1 MLLAWEPFVIS
12 GLFPTY
18 DYNKRTGIL
27 SGAQRK
33 REGESNLANQEQKS
47 ICREIGARTGGDI
60 YIGVVG
66 PVRSGKS
73 TFIKRFM
80 EQLVLPA
87 IGPAAARERARDELP
102 QSAAGRTIM
111 TTEPKFIPETAV
123 PLQLEGGGEC
133 RVRLIDCVG
142 YMVEGAMGHEEN
154 DKPRM
159 VKSPWFDH
167 EVPFDLAAETGTRKV
182 ICEHSTIGIVVT
194 TDGSVS
200 DIPRE
205 GYART
210 EKRIVEELDALG
222 KPYIILLNST
232 HPDAPETKQLAE
244 GMARDYDHTVLP
256 VSCVDLDAEALGS
269 ILRQVLYEFPVQ
281 ELDFALP
288 RWVTMLENGH
298 WLQTQ
303 VYDAAMQLAAKVS
316 RMKDVPS
323 GTDAPALE
331 CDAVQRSAISGIDH
345 ANGSVRI
352 TVELKP
358 EIFYQVLSE
367 QTGLAI
373 GDEAGLMPCIMELAK
388 AKREYEKVRSALEQV
403 EATGYGIVMPT
414 VSELKLEQPQI
425 VRQGTN
431 YGVRLEACAPS
442 IQMMKATIHTE
453 ISPIV
458 GTEKQSEDLAR
469 SLLAGFEDD
478 PEKLWESNIFGKSLH
493 ELVNEGLQNKL
504 LHMPQEARTRLQET
518 LERVINEGCTGLIC
532 ILI

>member
-1 MLLAWEPFVIS
+1 MLKANEKAYSTAPRFRRKRRCKCCFPLRPHLCKKQFRKIRRFPECNYKINFPLEYAQRRAEGIQNRS
-12 GLFPTY
+12 GIMPRPVSY

-111 TTEPKFIPETAV
+111 TTEPKFIPEAAV

-331 CDAVQRSAISGIDH
+331 CDAVQRSAISGIDL

-453 ISPIV
+453 ISPHR
-458 GTEKQSEDLAR
+458 GHRKAERGPCPQP
-469 SLLAGFEDD
+469 AG
-478 PEKLWESNIFGKSLH
+478 
-493 ELVNEGLQNKL
+493 
-504 LHMPQEARTRLQET
+504 RL
-518 LERVINEGCTGLIC
+518 
-532 ILI
+532 

>member
-1 MLLAWEPFVIS
+1 MIRSAPNRVP
-12 GLFPTY
+12 GL
-18 DYNKRTGIL
+18 
-27 SGAQRK
+27 
-33 REGESNLANQEQKS
+33 
-47 ICREIGARTGGDI
+47 
-60 YIGVVG
+60 VVG
-66 PVRSGKS
+66 GTGSNAGK
-73 TFIKRFM
+73 TVTTLALLCALQARGLRVHAAKTGPDFIDTAFHAA
-80 EQLVLPA
+80 LTGA
-87 IGPAAARERARDELP
+87 PAANLDVWMCRASRPNRAGGPLRRIPQGLARIFARMRAPGMD
-102 QSAAGRTIM
+102 GRAPDI
-111 TTEPKFIPETAV
+111 
-123 PLQLEGGGEC
+123 LL
-133 RVRLIDCVG
+133 
-142 YMVEGAMGHEEN
+142 VEGAMGHEEN
-154 DKPRM
+154 EKPRM
-159 VKSPWFDH
+159 VKSPWF
-167 EVPFDLAAETGTRKV
+167 EEEIPFDLAAETGTRKV
-182 ICEHSTIGIVVT
+182 IRDHSTIGIVVT
-194 TDGSVS
+194 TDGTISE
-200 DIPRE
+200 IPRE
-205 GYART
+205 NYLPAEQRV
-210 EKRIVEELDALG
+210 VEELEALG
-222 KPYIILLNST
+222 KPFVILLNST

-331 CDAVQRSAISGIDH
+331 CDAVQRSAISGIDL

-352 TVELKP
+352 TEGIVRVTVLLKP
-358 EIFYQVLSE
+358 DVFYRVLSE

-458 GTEKQSEDLAR
+458 GTEKQSEDLVQ
-469 SLLAGFEDD
+469 SLLGDFESD
-478 PEKLWESNIFGKSLH
+478 PERLWESNIFGKSLH

-504 LHMPQEARTRLQET
+504 LHMPQEARGRLQDT
-518 LERVINEGCTGLIC
+518 LEKVINDGCSGVQTAYCDRNLPNR
-532 ILI
+532 